1 MCDVM
6 TGLAVFGAVTSLVG
20 GQQQAQV
27 TSNAAEENL
36 EAQYEQTAVK
46 QEQINESSA
55 LEMHERQKQGMID
68 RAESRAIAGESGA
81 LGFSSDRL
89 MADSFMQEGTDL
101 MSIERN
107 RANQAKQGDVNNK
120 SYRASAQSTA
130 NTAYANAPT
139 PINTGLQIAG
149 SVLGGQQAVRQKT
162 LGPSIQN
169 YPTYT

>member
-1 MCDVM
+1 MCGVM
-6 TGLAVFGAVTSLVG
+6 EGLAIFGAVTSLVG
-20 GQQQAQV
+20 GQEQAYQ
-27 TSNAAEENL
+27 TSQAAEENL

-68 RAESRAIAGESGA
+68 RAEARAIAGESGA

-89 MADSFMQEGTDL
+89 MADSFMQQGTDI

-107 RANQAKQGDVNNK
+107 RSNQAKQGDVNNK
-120 SYRASAQSTA
+120 SYRAAAQSTS
-130 NTAYANAPT
+130 NTAYNNAPGY
-139 PINTGLQIAG
+139 IDTGLQIAG
-149 SVLGGQQAVRQKT
+149 SVYQGQQAVREKT
-162 LGPSIQN
+162 LGPTIQN